1 MTTSRKK
8 FWTLLFSGMVV
19 LALILLS
26 AGLPELEF
34 SPGRPLPRSRG
45 AEGWLFGGGE
55 PPPGGKILETLYV
68 AVVILAQI
76 LLPISIIY
84 FIISPEARKQVLR
97 SLSFLLWILALF
109 LLIRTRPDFFRELE
123 TQPMDRLPQDE
134 VVVPSF
140 EFVADPPRW
149 LVLVTALGL
158 AVLVAA
164 VLVSIAWFV
173 WRRGRRPE
181 SPLERLA
188 REAQDAL
195 GALRAG
201 ADLRNTI
208 IRCYFEMSRV
218 LREQRGIKREE
229 TMTTREF
236 ERHLQGVGLPGE
248 HVQQLTR
255 LFEGVRYGDKVPG
268 EHEERQAI
276 TCLMAVVEACRNLP

>member
-1 MTTSRKK
+1 VEA
-8 FWTLLFSGMVV
+8 LF
-19 LALILLS
+19 
-26 AGLPELEF
+26 
-34 SPGRPLPRSRG
+34 
-45 AEGWLFGGGE
+45 FGGGE
-55 PPPGGKILETLYV
+55 SPPGGKILETLYMV
-68 AVVILAQI
+68 VVILAQI
-76 LLPISIIY
+76 LLPISIVYLIL
-84 FIISPEARKQVLR
+84 SPEARKRALK
-97 SLSFLLWILALF
+97 SLGGLLWILAL
-109 LLIRTRPDFFRELE
+109 LLWVRVRPDFFSELE
-123 TQPMDRLPQDE
+123 TQPLDRSPQDG
-134 VVVPSF
+134 VAAPTV

-164 VLVSIAWFV
+164 ALLGIAWFV

-195 GALRAG
+195 EALRAG

-236 ERHLQGVGLPGE
+236 ERHLQEVGLPGE

-276 TCLMAVVEACRNLP
+276 ACLMAIIEACKSLP